1 MQQLQTSRV
10 IWSANQR
17 RFDMAIQTVSDEL
30 YRRHEREW
38 AAMRDALESTDNGQ
52 SEVDQGSGQTSFD
65 HKPTE

>member
-1 MQQLQTSRV
+1 
-10 IWSANQR
+10 
-17 RFDMAIQTVSDEL
+17 MALQTVSDEL